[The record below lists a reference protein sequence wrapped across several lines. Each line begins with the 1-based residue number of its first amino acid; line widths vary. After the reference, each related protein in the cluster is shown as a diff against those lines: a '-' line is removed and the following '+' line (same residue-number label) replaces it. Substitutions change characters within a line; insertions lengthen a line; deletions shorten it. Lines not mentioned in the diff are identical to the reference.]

1 MMRHTLI
8 QRPRRSRQRGVAAIE
23 ATIAL
28 PILFLMFYAVGEFGR
43 LLYQYNQLNSL
54 ARNAARHMISFTSPN
69 STGAL
74 GISET
79 IESQVRN
86 MAVTGQLSGGTP
98 LLRGLTADAVSIN
111 LIEGDPTDPALV
123 DVATLSI
130 TYDWTPMFGESIPGF
145 FGDAVDLSWDITAT
159 VTMRPL

>member
-1 MMRHTLI
+1 MRHHLM
-8 QRPRRSRQRGVAAIE
+8 QRPRRARQRGVAAIE

-54 ARNAARHMISFTSPN
+54 ARNAARHLVSYTSPGDN
-69 STGAL
+69 NAL
-74 GISET
+74 RVSDAVA
-79 IESQVRN
+79 SQVRN

-98 LLRGLTADAVSIN
+98 LLRGLTTDRVTIN
-111 LIEGDPTDPALV
+111 LIEGDPLDPLAV
-123 DVATLSI
+123 DRATVSV
-130 TYDWTPMFGESIPGF
+130 TYDWTPIFGESIPGF